1 VLPAKGQFGFFNR
14 RHYEN
19 GLISRVSPAN
29 LMAEN
34 LPHFNGT
41 EDATDDF
48 WEMRFHHTRN
58 FEKELAQNG
67 TTILKFY
74 LHLNKEEQK
83 NRLIRRLQTPD
94 KNWKFFIDDLK

>member
-1 VLPAKGQFGFFNR
+1 
-14 RHYEN
+14 
-19 GLISRVSPAN
+19 
-29 LMAEN
+29 MAEN

-67 TTILKFY
+67 TTIFKFY
-74 LHLNKEEQK
+74 LHLSKEEQK
-83 NRLIRRLQTPD
+83 TDSSEDYKPLIRIGNSL
-94 KNWKFFIDDLK
+94 